1 VERLYTKAILGAFAR
16 NPAAEDRAMARSLTP
31 EQVEQADQLS
41 ADIRAQ
47 AEDIFREVAELLS
60 TVPDAQLFGDTEF
73 AVRDRV
79 LKLVAHAYTARLAQ
93 KKTATSAPGS
103 TARAAAKPPLSTATV
118 GGRR

>member
-1 VERLYTKAILGAFAR
+1 
-16 NPAAEDRAMARSLTP
+16 MARSLTP
-31 EQVEQADQLS
+31 EQA
-41 ADIRAQ
+41 AQ
-47 AEDIFREVAELLS
+47 AEQLAADLGEQSKDIFREVAELLS

-73 AVRDRV
+73 TVRDRV

-103 TARAAAKPPLSTATV
+103 TARGAVRPPGSTAIG

>member
-1 VERLYTKAILGAFAR
+1 
-16 NPAAEDRAMARSLTP
+16 MARTLTP
-31 EQVEQADQLS
+31 EQAQQAAQLA
-41 ADIRAQ
+41 ADLRDQ
-47 AEDIFREVAELLS
+47 AEDILREVAELLS

-103 TARAAAKPPLSTATV
+103 TARGAAAPLRFTAT
-118 GGRR
+118 GGERR

>member
-1 VERLYTKAILGAFAR
+1 
-16 NPAAEDRAMARSLTP
+16 MARSLTP
-31 EQVEQADQLS
+31 EQVEQADQLA
-41 ADIRAQ
+41 ADIREQ

-73 AVRDRV
+73 VVRARV

-103 TARAAAKPPLSTATV
+103 TARGVAKPPGSTATG